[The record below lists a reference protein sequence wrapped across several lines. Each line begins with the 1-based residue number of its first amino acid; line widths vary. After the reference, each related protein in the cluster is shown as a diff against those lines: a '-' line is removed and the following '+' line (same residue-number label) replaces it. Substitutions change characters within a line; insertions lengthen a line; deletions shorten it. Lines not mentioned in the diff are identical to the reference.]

1 MRDWDL
7 GFDLDKLQA
16 FYAVTQLGGVGPA
29 ARALGRS
36 QPAISHRLRALAD
49 GLGVPLFERVG
60 RQLRP
65 TPAGAALALQCAELF
80 SLARNLPAAIRAD
93 DVIRGR
99 VSIGTYA
106 TIASHVL
113 APLLDPLLAAHPEL
127 SLRFVFELA
136 PPLLERLRRGDLDL
150 VLIAS
155 SLRSTDGL
163 DVHALTRDRMVAVAK
178 PGFLPPRTPRLAA
191 LRAKRYLAWEGNDES
206 YAKVR
211 AWAEANTLIGD
222 TTLVVPHLESLRRL
236 ALRGVGW
243 AVLPRYTAADDLAAG
258 LLVDLAPKG
267 LDVTL
272 DFHLVTRARSLPT
285 AAVRAVRAVLE
296 GARPG
301 SIRARHGTSSPG

>member
-1 MRDWDL
+1 MRDWDI

-49 GLGVPLFERVG
+49 GLGVPLFEKVG

-65 TPAGAALALQCAELF
+65 TPAGAALAERCAALF
-80 SLARNLPAAIRAD
+80 SLARDLPAAIRVD
-93 DVIRGR
+93 DAIRGR

-113 APLLDPLLAAHPEL
+113 VPLLEPLLASHPDL

-136 PPLLERLRRGDLDL
+136 TPLLERLRRGDLDV
-150 VLIAS
+150 VLIAAG
-155 SLRSTDGL
+155 LRATEGL
-163 DVHALTRDRMVAVAK
+163 EVHALASDRMVAVAT
-178 PGFLPPRTPRLAA
+178 PGFLPPRAPRLAA
-191 LRAKRYLAWEGNDES
+191 LRTTRYLAWHGNDES
-206 YAKVR
+206 YAKVQ
-211 AWAEANTLIGD
+211 AWAEANALVGD

-243 AVLPRYTAADDLAAG
+243 AVLPRYAAAEDLAAG
-258 LLVDLAPKG
+258 RLVDLKPKG
-267 LDVTL
+267 LDATL
-272 DFHLVTRARSLPT
+272 DFHLVTRAKAVPT
-285 AAVRAVRAVLE
+285 AAVRAVRHVLE
-296 GARPG
+296 RARPG
-301 SIRARHGTSSPG
+301 SLRA

>member
-1 MRDWDL
+1 MRDWDI

-36 QPAISHRLRALAD
+36 QPAISHRLRALSD
-49 GLGVPLFERVG
+49 GLGVALFDKVG

-65 TPAGAALALQCAELF
+65 TPAGVALADRCAALF
-80 SLARNLPAAIRAD
+80 SLARDLPAAIRAD
-93 DVIRGR
+93 DTIRGR

-113 APLLDPLLAAHPEL
+113 VPLLDPLLAAHPDL

-136 PPLLERLRRGDLDL
+136 TPLLERLRRGDLDV
-150 VLIAS
+150 VLIATN
-155 SLRSTDGL
+155 LERSGATEGL
-163 DVHALTRDRMVAVAK
+163 EVHALNADRMVAVAT
-178 PGFLPPRTPRLAA
+178 PGFLPPRAPRLPAM
-191 LRAKRYLAWEGNDES
+191 RAKRYLAWHGNDES
-206 YAKVR
+206 YAKVQ
-211 AWAEANTLIGD
+211 AWAEANALIGE

-243 AVLPRYTAADDLAAG
+243 AVLPRYTAAEDLAAG
-258 LLVDLAPKG
+258 RLVDLKPKG
-267 LDVTL
+267 LDATL
-272 DFHLVTRARSLPT
+272 DFHLVTRARSVPT
-285 AAVRAVRAVLE
+285 AAVRAVRAVLD

-301 SIRARHGTSSPG
+301 SLRA